1 MKFALL
7 LLSIVLVQSAF
18 ALETDNIP
26 YPFHVVQNGGKNKVM
41 FIDDGIAGLAM
52 RINMIRRAKKSIVV
66 EYFIYNKDTSGRIIS
81 RELVAAAKRGVNVR
95 ILIDKSKPVYKF
107 DEYHAKELEARGVHV
122 RYYNAS
128 PLWRVSTLQFRT
140 HRKLIAVDDVEAI
153 TGGRNIG
160 NDYFDMSDEF
170 NFDDSDLHVIGPI
183 ARVMRES
190 FDKFYDH
197 KITER
202 PDFASFTESDKVAE
216 AKSFFKI
223 TKDEKLARARV
234 EGAGE
239 SYLRLKEHHVCPTLT
254 FATDAP
260 GADLFA
266 RMKSD
271 YLEKFRYL
279 RRTLHEKISVV
290 NKHITLSSPYMIDSQ
305 QTEDMMNALLRNG
318 SKIDIYTNSLASTD
332 ATYVA
337 ANMYMG
343 LAAWREH
350 GVNVYL
356 NDGHWM
362 PKNPQSPSYVQSAK
376 TGTHSKVQVYETQN
390 YSEVMVG
397 TYNIDHRSNYYN
409 AEMALFCKGN
419 DDLTREVKA
428 SIAQNMKYA
437 LKVTQDGKSVI
448 NRNRQKQDVFGA
460 NEYEVK
466 KMKLITLPSW
476 LLKELL

>member
-1 MKFALL
+1 MKLALL
-7 LLSIVLVQSAF
+7 LLSLVLAHSAL
-18 ALETDNIP
+18 ALDTDSIP

-52 RINMIRRAKKSIVV
+52 RINMIRRAKKSIAV
-66 EYFIYNKDTSGRIIS
+66 EYFIFNTDTSARIIS
-81 RELVAAAKRGVNVR
+81 RELVAAAKRGVAVR
-95 ILIDKSKPVYKF
+95 LLIDKSKPVYKF
-107 DEYHAKELEARGVHV
+107 DEYHAKELEARGVQV

-160 NDYFDMSDEF
+160 NDYFDLSHEF
-170 NFDDSDLHVIGPI
+170 NFDDSDLHVMGPM
-183 ARVMRES
+183 AKVMRES
-190 FDKFYDH
+190 FDKFFNH

-202 PDFASFTESDKVAE
+202 PKFADFNDPQLVTE
-216 AKSFFKI
+216 AKNFFRV
-223 TKDEKLARARV
+223 TEDEVKARARI

-239 SYLRLKEHHVCPTLT
+239 SYLRSKTYHVCPTLT

-266 RMKSD
+266 RMHSD

-290 NKHITLSSPYMIDSQ
+290 DKHITLSSPYMIDSQ
-305 QTEDMMNALLRNG
+305 QTEEMMNTLLRNG

-337 ANMYMG
+337 AHMYMG
-343 LAAWREH
+343 LKDWRAH
-350 GVNVYL
+350 GINVYL
-356 NDGHWM
+356 NDGKWM
-362 PKNPQSPSYVQSAK
+362 PKNLSSPGYVQHAK
-376 TGTHSKVQVYETQN
+376 TGTHSKVQVYETKT

-419 DDLTREVKA
+419 EDLTREVKA
-428 SIAQNMKYA
+428 SIKRNMDFA
-437 LKVTQDGKSVI
+437 LKVTKDGKSVI
-448 NRNRQKQDVFGA
+448 GRDGRKQDVFGA
-460 NEYEVK
+460 DASQIR